1 MRQNLEILDSM
12 FARQKIL
19 AFLKKQNT
27 ATATEIGAALRV
39 TPANARHHLSLLAAD
54 GLVEAASLR
63 GQGQRGRPQKVY
75 RLGSAVL
82 GDNLANLADAL
93 LGQVPPEQVESTLE
107 ALGRALAG
115 TPPERLTPLMRRLT
129 LTVERLNAMRYHAR
143 WEAHRTGPR
152 LVLGHCP
159 YAAVIHSHPELC
171 RMDAVLLQTNLGV
184 TVEQLAKL
192 EQTEMGNV
200 YCIFRLATI

>member
-1 MRQNLEILDSM
+1 MRQNLEIVNSV

-54 GLVEAASLR
+54 GLVEVASLR

-75 RLGSAVL
+75 RLGNAVL

-93 LGQVPPEQVESTLE
+93 LGQVAPEQVESTLE

-115 TPPERLTPLMRRLT
+115 TPPERSTPLMRRLA
-129 LTVERLNAMRYHAR
+129 LTVEWLNAMRYHAR
-143 WEAHRTGPR
+143 WEAHISGPR

-159 YAAVIHSHPELC
+159 YAAIIARRPELC
-171 RMDAVLLQTNLGV
+171 QMDAVLLQTNLGV